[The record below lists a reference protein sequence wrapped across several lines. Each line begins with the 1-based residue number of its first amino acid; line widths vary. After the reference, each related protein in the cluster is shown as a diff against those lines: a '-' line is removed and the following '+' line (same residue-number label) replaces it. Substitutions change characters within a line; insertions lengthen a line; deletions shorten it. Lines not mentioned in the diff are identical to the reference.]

1 MKRKFMAKAVGSLL
15 CAAMLLGA
23 AGCGSAQNVSE
34 GTSAANEAESTAP
47 SAQAAVVEADNDT
60 GEAVTLTIG
69 VWSDDESKRLEKA
82 FEGIEEDQGI
92 KIEFLKY
99 PSDSDFWDNIPAQI
113 AAGTAP
119 DIISCTNEHYLQ
131 YIDQGLFE
139 PLDEYVE
146 SGVISL
152 EGT

>member
-1 MKRKFMAKAVGSLL
+1 MKYKVLKKTVGILACTS
-15 CAAMLLGA
+15 MI
-23 AGCGSAQNVSE
+23 AGLSVQAFADE
-34 GTSAANEAESTAP
+34 ETE
-47 SAQAAVVEADNDT
+47 AAVVEASNENGDT
-60 GEAVTLTIG
+60 VTLTVG
-69 VWSDDESKRLEKA
+69 VWSDDESARLEKA
-82 FEGIEEDQGI
+82 FEGIEEEVGI

-139 PLDEYVE
+139 PLNSYVE
-146 SGVISL
+146 
-152 EGT
+152 